1 MSYFYT
7 LSPGHLNVS
16 EERWRI
22 EDPVFIGEW
31 SGGPALKPKKNV
43 YEPLL
48 SSGDR
53 ELFKDAWEI
62 TRTRHGKAFTF
73 YLPGMVRYGNVRGR
87 YPAVSI
93 TGDRCLLQ
101 CEHCRGKLLEPM
113 LKADQPEAFK
123 KVGLELGRRGAQ
135 GLLLTGGSDGNGR
148 LPWEHFFS
156 AIKEIHEKTGF
167 YLSAHT
173 GFADLDTCLRLKSTG
188 VRQGLLDVMGD
199 DQTAASVYHLRGL
212 KPVLK
217 GLEAIK
223 KSGLE
228 LAPHVVAGLQYGKI
242 VAEKKAL
249 EIIRSFNPDALVVV
263 VLTPL
268 KGTPMAGV
276 SYPDP
281 VEIGRLI
288 ALART
293 MMPDVPIS
301 LGCERPRNRDGW
313 LMEKLAIRAGAN
325 RMAVWSEVAIEE
337 ALRLGLKPRFQTTCC
352 SVEFRGEFS
361 FDFRNEL

>member
-1 MSYFYT
+1 
-7 LSPGHLNVS
+7 LKLKENVS
-16 EERWRI
+16 
-22 EDPVFIGEW
+22 
-31 SGGPALKPKKNV
+31 
-43 YEPLL
+43 EPLL
-48 SSGDR
+48 SSSDR
-53 ELFKDAWEI
+53 KLFKEAWEI
-62 TRTRHGKAFTF
+62 TRARHGNAFTF

-113 LKADQPEAFK
+113 FKADQPEALLEA
-123 KVGLELGRRGAQ
+123 GLKLARKGAQ
-135 GLLLTGGSDGNGR
+135 GLLLTGGSDCDGR
-148 LPWEHFFS
+148 LPWGHFLS
-156 AIKEIHEKTGF
+156 AIEEIGEKTEL

-173 GFADLDTCLRLKSTG
+173 GFSDVDSCARLKSAG
-188 VRQGLLDVMGD
+188 VQQGLLDVMGD
-199 DQTAASVYHLRGL
+199 DQTAASVYHLEGL

-217 GLEAIK
+217 GLESIK
-223 KSGLE
+223 QGGLE
-228 LAPHVVAGLQYGKI
+228 LVPHVVAGLQYGRI
-242 VAEKKAL
+242 AAEKKAL
-249 EIIRSFNPDALVVV
+249 EIIRSFSPDALVVV

-288 ALART
+288 ALARK
-293 MMPDVPIS
+293 MMPDIPIS

-325 RMAVWSEVAIEE
+325 RMAVWSESAIRE
-337 ALRLGLKPRFQTTCC
+337 AHRLGLKPRFQSTCC
-352 SVEFRGEFS
+352 SLQFRGKFS
-361 FDFRNEL
+361 FDFRNDS